1 MPTEH
6 ISAKE
11 FRITQGLSVKD
22 VAEVKPKGVMN
33 KWEQE
38 YANLLYVLQRAGSIK
53 SFRTMADKE
62 KPLLQMTKNCKYT
75 PDFIVTT
82 NDEKTIVIEV
92 KALGCRD
99 RYSAS
104 ILRFRISA
112 DLFPQFRF
120 IMVTKKDGAWVTMYD
135 VNKEAARLPLELC

>member
-38 YANLLYVLQRAGSIK
+38 YANLLSACLMAGIIDTFDYEPY
-53 SFRTMADKE
+53 SFIMSA
-62 KPLLQMTKNCKYT
+62 KPKCSYL
-75 PDFIVTT
+75 PDFLVST
-82 NDEKTIVIEV
+82 NEGDKIVIEV
-92 KALGCRD
+92 KGFRREKD
-99 RYSAS
+99 K
-104 ILRFRISA
+104 IRFLWAAKDNPEI
-112 DLFPQFRF
+112 RF
-120 IMVTKKDGAWVTMYD
+120 IMVTKKDGAWVAMYD
-135 VNKEAARLPLELC
+135 INKEAARLPLELL

>member
-11 FRITQGLSVKD
+11 YRITQGLSVKG
-22 VAEVKPKGVMN
+22 VAEVKGKMN

-38 YANLLYVLQRAGSIK
+38 YTNLLSVLQRAGSIK

-62 KPLLQMTKNCKYT
+62 KPLLQMTINCKYT
-75 PDFIVTT
+75 PDFMVTT
-82 NDEKTIVIEV
+82 NDDKTIVIEV
-92 KALGCRD
+92 KASGCRD

-112 DLFPQFRF
+112 DLFPQYRF
-120 IMVTKKDGAWVTMYD
+120 IMVTKKDGAWVMMYD